1 MELIMLV
8 TYRMLT
14 GEGKEECEDSAL
26 IYDRGSRELLHGGN
40 GSTRIEEP
48 CIIAIA
54 DGVGG
59 NPGGRDA
66 STFAMNALLE
76 QFSDLEVPF
85 DAGQIRDKIRQINCD
100 LVSYSSDLHEKAHM
114 ATTFTALFCCGGRIV
129 IAHAGNTRLNAL
141 NNCFLKQLNTDHST
155 YQYLRD
161 IGDYEASERCN
172 KSEIYSFLGGG
183 DPEGLRRLEIKVLEK
198 DQIPEIMILTSDGI
212 HEYVEL
218 DDFEDLM
225 ADGSVS
231 SEQKTASLVE
241 MALENFS
248 LDDKTVLIIER
259 NGGQAGC

>member
-100 LVSYSSDLHEKAHM
+100 LVSYSSE
-114 ATTFTALFCCGGRIV
+114 TV
-129 IAHAGNTRLNAL
+129 IWCHTLQICMKKPIWPQPL
-141 NNCFLKQLNTDHST
+141 P
-155 YQYLRD
+155 
-161 IGDYEASERCN
+161 RC
-172 KSEIYSFLGGG
+172 SA
-183 DPEGLRRLEIKVLEK
+183 VAA
-198 DQIPEIMILTSDGI
+198 
-212 HEYVEL
+212 EL
-218 DDFEDLM
+218 
-225 ADGSVS
+225 S
-231 SEQKTASLVE
+231 
-241 MALENFS
+241 
-248 LDDKTVLIIER
+248 
-259 NGGQAGC
+259 